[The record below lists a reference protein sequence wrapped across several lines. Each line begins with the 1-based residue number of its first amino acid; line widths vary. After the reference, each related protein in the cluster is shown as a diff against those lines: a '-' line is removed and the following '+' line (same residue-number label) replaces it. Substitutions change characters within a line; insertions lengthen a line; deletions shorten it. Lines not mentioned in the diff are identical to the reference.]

1 MRFLILFILFISSAL
16 ANEPQKIKNL
26 VINKELKTYSEV
38 SFFDSKKKL
47 IKLSDYK
54 GNLVML
60 NFWATWCAPC
70 KKEMPSLDNLIL
82 NPKLNNLKIFP
93 INMGK
98 DNVEKSNFF
107 FSELKINNLKI
118 YFDNSPTLAK
128 ALSLRGLPTT
138 ILFDKEGK
146 EFARIIGYIDFK
158 NEELINWLSLYN

>member
-1 MRFLILFILFISSAL
+1 MRFLILFIFFITNVL
-16 ANEPQKIKNL
+16 GNEVPDIKNL
-26 VINKELKTYSEV
+26 VINKELKTYDNLT
-38 SFFDSKKKL
+38 FLDSKKNIVNL
-47 IKLSDYK
+47 NDYK
-54 GNLVML
+54 GKLVML